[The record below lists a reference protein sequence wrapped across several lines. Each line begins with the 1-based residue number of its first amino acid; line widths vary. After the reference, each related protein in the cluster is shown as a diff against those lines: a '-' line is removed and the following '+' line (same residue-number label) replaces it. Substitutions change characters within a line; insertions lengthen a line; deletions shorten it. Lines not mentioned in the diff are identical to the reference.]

1 MILNNAA
8 LDNAAAWSLQIAL
21 VVAAAGLAAVLL
33 RLRAPAARLFYW
45 RMALIASLVLPLVR
59 PWKQQAMRADVSIS
73 TVMLATRVA
82 KAAHHFPSLREAA
95 LWILAAGIV
104 LRLGWLGLGLWRLA
118 RYRRHSRP
126 FGKRGGAV
134 LLLSEAVTSPV
145 TFGVVRPV
153 VLLPARFP
161 EFDPVTR
168 EAILCHELLHV
179 RRRDWL
185 YTLAEEAV
193 RAVFWFHPAIWW
205 LLGEIGVAREEEVDR
220 LAVAETRTR
229 DAYVDALL
237 AIAGAGTQPDLAP
250 APLFLRKRHLKRR
263 VVSILKEVRMSKT
276 RLVSSLAAAL
286 GILVAACWIA
296 AATFPLSA
304 APDAVTDAPGVQ
316 VDTGGAALM
325 HRAPVLYPESARKQG
340 ISGTVVVQAAVDASG
355 DVTDAQVLSGPQELR
370 KSALQSVLQW
380 HFEADAG
387 ARSHQVSISFEP
399 GAVPAATAA
408 PAAPAPP
415 TLAGRVVH
423 GIAITGISNAARDQL
438 LAQLPIH
445 DGDTL
450 GTDGVRRIK
459 SVVTSFD
466 QHLMVSFA
474 VPVRG
479 PNTDP
484 QSPREVSIEIAP
496 QSEANV
502 KLRVGGNVQSTK
514 LVAQPRPTY
523 PVEAKQARIQGV
535 VKLDVSIAADGTVQN
550 INVIEGHPL
559 LVPAALEAVK
569 QWVYSPTL
577 LNGQPVAVETEVDVH
592 FTLAQ

>member
-1 MILNNAA
+1 
-8 LDNAAAWSLQIAL
+8 
-21 VVAAAGLAAVLL
+21 V
-33 RLRAPAARLFYW
+33 
-45 RMALIASLVLPLVR
+45 
-59 PWKQQAMRADVSIS
+59 
-73 TVMLATRVA
+73 
-82 KAAHHFPSLREAA
+82 
-95 LWILAAGIV
+95 
-104 LRLGWLGLGLWRLA
+104 GWLGLGLCRLA

-185 YTLAEEAV
+185 YTLAEEVV

-205 LLGEIGVAREEEVDR
+205 LLGELGVAREEEVDR
-220 LAVAETRTR
+220 LVVAETRTR

-237 AIAGAGTQPDLAP
+237 AIAGAGSQPDLAP

-304 APDAVTDAPGVQ
+304 APDAVADAPGVQ
-316 VDTGGAALM
+316 VDTGGVPLM
-325 HRAPVLYPESARKQG
+325 HRVPVLYPESARKQG

-370 KSALQSVLQW
+370 KAALQSVLQW

-387 ARSHQVSISFEP
+387 ARSHQVSISFQ
-399 GAVPAATAA
+399 ASAAPAATAA
-408 PAAPAPP
+408 PAVPPPP
-415 TLAGRVVH
+415 TLAGMVVR
-423 GIAITGISNAARDQL
+423 GILIMGVTDQARAQL
-438 LAQLPIH
+438 LAQLPVH
-445 DGDTL
+445 LGDTL
-450 GTDGVRRIK
+450 GEGDASRII
-459 SVVTSFD
+459 SAVANFD
-466 QHLMVSFA
+466 QHLGVSF
-474 VPVRG
+474 
-479 PNTDP
+479 PNDP
-484 QSPREVSIEIAP
+484 QSPRAVSIAIAP
-496 QSEANV
+496 QGEQSV
-502 KLRVGGNVQSTK
+502 RIRVGGNVQSTK
-514 LVAQPRPTY
+514 IISKPAPVY
-523 PVEAKQARIQGV
+523 PALAKSAHIQGV
-535 VKLDVSIAADGTVQN
+535 VKLHTFIAADGTVQN

-569 QWVYSPTL
+569 QWVYQPTL
-577 LNGQPVAVETEVDVH
+577 LNGAPVAVETEVDVN